1 MTHNYT
7 IQQTEFHTTPGIRR
21 VREKV
26 FIQEQHVPEALEWD
40 GLDVE
45 AIHVVALDNHAQVIG
60 TARLLQDG
68 HIGRM
73 AVLPEWR
80 HQGVGSA
87 MLEQLLLIAQQRNLS
102 KVFLHAQTTAT
113 GFYER
118 QNFEALGE
126 EFMDA
131 DIPHRY
137 MERNLP

>member
-1 MTHNYT
+1 MRHKFT
-7 IQQTEFHTTPGIRR
+7 IQQASFATTPGIKS
-21 VREKV
+21 VRQRV
-26 FIQEQHVPEALEWD
+26 FIEEQHVPEALEWD
-40 GLDVE
+40 GLDDA
-45 AIHVVALDNHAQVIG
+45 AIHVIAQDQQRQVIG

-87 MLEQLLLIAQQRNLS
+87 MLKQLLLIAEQWKLA
-102 KVFLHAQTTAT
+102 KVFLHAQTAAT

-118 QNFEALGE
+118 HGFHLLGE

-131 DIPHRY
+131 GIPHRH
-137 MERNLP
+137 MEHRLS

>member
-1 MTHNYT
+1 MRHEFI
-7 IQQTEFHTTPGIRR
+7 IQQAVFAITPDIKA
-21 VREKV
+21 VRTRV

-40 GLDVE
+40 GLDDE
-45 AIHVVALDNHAQVIG
+45 AIHVVAQDKHAQVIG

-73 AVLPEWR
+73 AVVPEWR

-87 MLEQLLLIAQQRNLS
+87 MLRELLVIAQQWNLTR
-102 KVFLHAQTTAT
+102 VFLHAQTSAT

-118 QNFEALGE
+118 HRFHPQGK

-131 DIPHRY
+131 GIPHRY
-137 MERNLP
+137 MERTLP

>member
-1 MTHNYT
+1 MRHEFI
-7 IQQTEFHTTPGIRR
+7 IQQVAFAITPEIKA
-21 VREKV
+21 VRERV

-40 GLDVE
+40 GLDDE
-45 AIHVVALDNHAQVIG
+45 AIHVVAQDNHAQVIG

-73 AVLPEWR
+73 AVFPEWR

-87 MLEQLLLIAQQRNLS
+87 MLRELILIARQWQLPR
-102 KVFLHAQTTAT
+102 VFLHAQTSAI

-118 QNFEALGE
+118 HGFHTQGE

-131 DIPHRY
+131 GILHRY
-137 MERNLP
+137 MERPLP

>member
-1 MTHNYT
+1 MRREFI
-7 IQQTEFHTTPGIRR
+7 IQQTAFATTPEIKA
-21 VREKV
+21 VRERV

-40 GLDVE
+40 GLDDE
-45 AIHVVALDNHAQVIG
+45 AIHVVAQDNHAQVIG

-73 AVLPEWR
+73 AVVPEWR

-87 MLEQLLLIAQQRNLS
+87 MLRELLEIAQQWKLPR
-102 KVFLHAQTTAT
+102 VFLHAQTSAT

-118 QNFEALGE
+118 HGFHKQGE

-131 DIPHRY
+131 GIPHRY
-137 MERNLP
+137 MQRTLP